1 MFHGEAVL
9 LNIDLSKLAF
19 AADVKKE
26 AFTLL
31 PKQGFSNENYSFMVA
46 DTKYLLR
53 KFKLQD
59 RDRALEYK
67 VQTLAYQNNMAA
79 KPLHLDLSQGFM
91 VCDYLEGKHHYVL
104 TREDLSL
111 FATQLQKLHALSLEI
126 NSLDLKSLFKSP
138 TSEVQEAFMTI
149 DALPQN
155 AVLCHNDLN
164 PKNCIFLNQTLK
176 FIDWEF
182 AAFNDCYFDLA
193 SVSVEFALSPENEA
207 YFLTN
212 YFNTQRYSQEKLE
225 AYKVIY
231 KALCAQWFENHWT
244 TDIIKR

>member
-1 MFHGEAVL
+1 VL

-19 AADVKKE
+19 AAHLKKE

-46 DTKYLLR
+46 GIKYLLR

-67 VQTLAYQNNMAA
+67 VQTLAYEEDMAA
-79 KPLHLDLSQGFM
+79 KPLHLDLIQGFM
-91 VCDYLEGKHHYVL
+91 VCEYLEGKHHYVL
-104 TREDLSL
+104 TKEDLSL
-111 FATQLQKLHALSLEI
+111 FATQLQKLHTLSLEI
-126 NSLDLKSLFKSP
+126 DSLDLKSLVKSP
-138 TSEVQEAFMTI
+138 TPKVQEAFMTLET
-149 DALPQN
+149 LPKN

-164 PKNCIFLNQTLK
+164 PKNCIFLNQALK

-193 SVSVEFALSPENEA
+193 SVCVEFELSSEDET
-207 YFLTN
+207 YFLIN
-212 YFNTQRYSQEKLE
+212 YFKHERYSQEKLE

-231 KALCAQWFENHWT
+231 AALCAQWFEENL
-244 TDIIKR
+244 

>member
-1 MFHGEAVL
+1 MFLGKTVL
-9 LNIDLSKLAF
+9 KHLNLSKLSF
-19 AADVKKE
+19 VTNVTKDE
-26 AFTLL
+26 LTLL
-31 PKQGFSNENYSFMVA
+31 PKQGFSNENYSFMVT

-67 VQTLAYQNNMAA
+67 VQTLAYEEDMAA
-79 KPLHLDLSQGFM
+79 KPLHLDLIQGFM
-91 VCDYLEGKHHYVL
+91 VCEYLEGKHHYVL

-111 FATQLQKLHALSLEI
+111 FATQLQKLHTLSLKI
-126 NSLDLKSLFKSP
+126 DSLDLKSLVKSP
-138 TSEVQEAFMTI
+138 TPKIQEAFLTLET
-149 DALPQN
+149 LPKN

-193 SVSVEFALSPENEA
+193 SVCVEFDLSFENEA

-231 KALCAQWFENHWT
+231 KALCVQWFENHCT
-244 TDIIKR
+244 TDIIKS

>member
-1 MFHGEAVL
+1 VL
-9 LNIDLSKLAF
+9 LNIDLSKLPF
-19 AADVKKE
+19 TADVKNE

-31 PKQGFSNENYSFMVA
+31 PKQGFSNENYSFMAA
-46 DTKYLLR
+46 DTLYLLR

-67 VQTLAYQNNMAA
+67 VQTLAYEEDMAA
-79 KPLHLDLSQGFM
+79 KPLHLDLIQGFM
-91 VCDYLEGKHHYVL
+91 VCEYLEGKHHYVL
-104 TREDLSL
+104 TKEDLSL
-111 FATQLQKLHALSLEI
+111 FATQLQKLHTLSLEI
-126 NSLDLKSLFKSP
+126 DSLDLKSLVKSP
-138 TSEVQEAFMTI
+138 TPKIQEAFLTLET
-149 DALPQN
+149 LPKN

-193 SVSVEFALSPENEA
+193 SVCVEFELSPEDET
-207 YFLTN
+207 YFLIN
-212 YFNTQRYSQEKLE
+212 YFKHERYSQEKLE

-231 KALCAQWFENHWT
+231 AALCAQWFEENL
-244 TDIIKR
+244 

>member
-1 MFHGEAVL
+1 MF
-9 LNIDLSKLAF
+9 LNINLSKLPF
-19 AADVKKE
+19 AAQVKNE

-31 PKQGFSNENYSFMVA
+31 PKQGFSNENYSFMVT

-67 VQTLAYQNNMAA
+67 VQTLAYENGMAS
-79 KPLHLDLSQGFM
+79 KPLHLDLVQGFM

-111 FATQLQKLHALSLEI
+111 FATQLQKLHTLSPEI
-126 NSLDLKSLFKSP
+126 DSLDLKSLFKAPS
-138 TSEVQEAFMTI
+138 SEVQKAFLTLET
-149 DALPQN
+149 LPQN
-155 AVLCHNDLN
+155 TVLCHNDLN

-182 AAFNDCYFDLA
+182 AALNDCYFDLA
-193 SVSVEFALSPENEA
+193 SVCVEFALSPEDET
-207 YFLTN
+207 YFLSE
-212 YFNTQRYSQEKLE
+212 YFNTQHWNLEKLE

-231 KALCAQWFENHWT
+231 KALCVQWFEANL
-244 TDIIKR
+244 